1 MLGRVVRTFLLLAV
15 VGAAVVL
22 GIQNNAALSQPFSLR
37 FVAWE
42 SYPVPTWL
50 VFLIVFGAGL
60 VVGGLS
66 LVVDYARVRRQLSR
80 ERARADEGTRRA
92 DEAARRADE
101 AAARAAAAEG
111 EAERLRARP
120 VALGET
126 IEVIPDDDTGST
138 ALRPPTTRSGG
149 AFE

>member
-1 MLGRVVRTFLLLAV
+1 VVRTFLLLAV

-42 SYPVPTWL
+42 SHPVPVWL
-50 VFLIVFGAGL
+50 VFLIVFAAGL
-60 VVGGLS
+60 LVGGLS

-80 ERARADEGTRRA
+80 ERARADEG
-92 DEAARRADE
+92 ARRADE
-101 AAARAAAAEG
+101 AGRRADQAAARAEAAEG

-120 VALGET
+120 VSLGET
-126 IEVIPDDDTGST
+126 IEVIPADDDTGST

-149 AFE
+149 TFE